1 MIKRKMMDWRWISP
15 TTITT
20 TLSSTSTRKYS
31 YHKINNYIIIFIIYT
46 ILLTSIGC
54 SPTRKPVHN
63 FQIENIE
70 PHKRDELKKLLITVY
85 SKEDQQ
91 SDDEN
96 EILVS
101 DWSEREKRTL
111 PSPGENDIEPAEKE
125 GGGTPAGS
133 DSSGFL
139 AGLITSVL
147 GGSSSTS
154 SGGGGEE
161 AGGGGSA
168 GFFSKLIQIKLA
180 ILRSVFSIVTG
191 LLSSSSR

>member
-111 PSPGENDIEPAEKE
+111 PSPGENDIEGHHTTEKGISHHPAHPQHHATTESHIEVLLKPAEKE

-154 SGGGGEE
+154 SGGGGY
-161 AGGGGSA
+161 
-168 GFFSKLIQIKLA
+168 
-180 ILRSVFSIVTG
+180 
-191 LLSSSSR
+191 